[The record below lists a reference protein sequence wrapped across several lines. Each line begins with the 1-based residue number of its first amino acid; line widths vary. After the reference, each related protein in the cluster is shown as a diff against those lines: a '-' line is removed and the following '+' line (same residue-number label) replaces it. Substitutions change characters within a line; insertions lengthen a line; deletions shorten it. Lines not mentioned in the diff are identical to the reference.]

1 MDDIYVLTL
10 LKKFIENNI
19 TEHEYRELKS
29 IVINPEYE
37 PVIKQFMD
45 SVWDSPGN
53 MALFTKLRSDAVYEK
68 IIANKQFVAARNV
81 NRRPLWH
88 RPYYWKRIAASIL
101 LIAALT
107 KTAQKIFFNSPA
119 GITYSEYKTLP
130 GERLKINLPDG
141 SEVWLNAGSKI
152 RFPKNFEGKS
162 RDVQLDGEAFF
173 DVLHD
178 EKKPFKVYTG
188 KVSTQV
194 LGTAF
199 NISTYKPQVVEVT
212 VTRGLVCVQD
222 EGRQLGML
230 SRNKQLDFNTV
241 SKIVEE
247 HVVDAG
253 SYATWTNGELVLND
267 VSMEEAAIRIS
278 RWFNVKIIFKNPGLK
293 KCRLVATFPGN
304 VKFAQVMN
312 IISRLNNFTYQ
323 VADKNVY
330 LSGSG
335 CK

>member
-10 LKKFIENNI
+10 LKKFIENYI
-19 TEHEYRELKS
+19 TEQEYAELKI
-29 IVINPEYE
+29 IVINPAYE
-37 PVIKQFMD
+37 AVIKKFMD
-45 SVWDSPGN
+45 SVWEDPGN
-53 MALFTKLRSDAVYEK
+53 LVLFTKLRSDAVYEQ
-68 IIANKQFVAARNV
+68 ILASKQFIAAKNV
-81 NRRPLWH
+81 DKRSLWH
-88 RPYYWKRIAASIL
+88 RPYYWKSIAASVL

-107 KTAQKIFFNSPA
+107 KTTQKLFFSSPA
-119 GITYSEYKTLP
+119 VVAYSEYRTLA

-141 SEVWLNAGSKI
+141 SEVWLNAGSQI
-152 RFPKNFEGKS
+152 RFPKNFEGHS

-178 EKKPFKVYTG
+178 EKKPFKVFTG

-199 NISTYKPQVVEVT
+199 NISTYKPQVIEVT
-212 VTRGLVCVQD
+212 VTRGMVSVQH

-241 SKIVEE
+241 SKIAEQ

-253 SYATWTNGELVLND
+253 AYTAWTNGELVLND
-267 VSMEEAAIRIS
+267 VTMEEAAIRIS

-304 VKFAQVMN
+304 VKFTQVMS

-323 VADKNVY
+323 VTDKNVY
-330 LSGSG
+330 LSGNG